1 MAFTPFMQGTDAQ
14 SVINNYLGQNVSA
27 STPMSPMDMNQYGVF
42 RNPYSPE
49 GFYANETDMYPVE
62 SYTAPVI
69 DDEGIPTCQAGYVY
83 DEILKQCVYVGY
95 EEPNQNS
102 GRDDSQEDTRTDSQ
116 KMYDE
121 MKKDLSNPFGA
132 MNFMNKYES
141 GVDADGNPIYTFNP
155 NKGVLPFLGISLFDK
170 FTGGP
175 KRREEKFGQAM
186 NTLIDQTKS
195 KFFEDNPLAFG
206 KGGGDLFTLYSP
218 ENYLNQVRDV
228 MIDDG
233 LNQATVGTM
242 LDSVGNA
249 KQGVNITDT
258 EGNVVYQTPTRQ
270 VNSGQQG
277 TEISRNLGS
286 LLKDDGKRDNTA
298 YQSAI
303 AKNIART
310 LSGSPHSTGSG
321 FSTTLGGFYKGR

>member
-1 MAFTPFMQGTDAQ
+1 MAFTPFFQGTDAQ
-14 SVINNYLGQNVSA
+14 NLIQNYLGKNITA
-27 STPMSPMDMNQYGVF
+27 DTPMEAEDMNQHGVF
-42 RNPYSPE
+42 RNPYSPK

-62 SYTAPVI
+62 AYTQPVI
-69 DDEGIPTCQAGYVY
+69 DDEGIPTCQEGYIY

-155 NKGVLPFLGISLFDK
+155 NKGVLPLFGISLFDK
-170 FTGGP
+170 FIGGP
-175 KRREEKFGQAM
+175 KRRKEKFNQAM
-186 NTLIDQTKS
+186 NTLIDQTQS
-195 KFFEDNPLAFG
+195 RFYDDNPFAFG

-218 ENYLNQVRDV
+218 ENYLNQVGDV
-228 MIDDG
+228 VVGGSTDPAKTIKG
-233 LNQATVGTM
+233 STVNELLG
-242 LDSVGNA
+242 SVG
-249 KQGVNITDT
+249 QGTLGT
-258 EGNVVYQTPTRQ
+258 QQ
-270 VNSGQQG
+270 VNTGRQG
-277 TEISRNLGS
+277 TQVSRDLGS
-286 LLKDDGKRDNTA
+286 LRKDDGKRDDTA

-303 AKNIART
+303 AKNIARN
-310 LSGSPHSTGSG
+310 LAGPHSTGSG
-321 FSTTLGGFYKGR
+321 FSKSLGGFYKGR